1 MIVNTAQSIPIYWQT
16 SAGVAATGKV
26 VGNLTVQDNLNGA
39 AVSVTYGLT
48 EGSTYGAW
56 REYFLTFTSPATT
69 GQLAIF
75 LQPNDGFLAYDM
87 IQDELTANSIDEI
100 ASLISAPATSTLE
113 VGGPS
118 SDLLIRAVKNTYVP
132 AMFTVRDANGNA
144 LNISGYT
151 GLRFGVKNQ
160 AQSVTYSQTSGITL
174 VGGGTSGVVTV
185 EIPENASFYSELTTG
200 VDAVT
205 LYWDLV
211 GDDAGSSTKTRCL
224 ARGQLSVVRTEH

>member
-48 EGSTYGAW
+48 EGSTYVAW

-69 GQLAIF
+69 GQLAMF

-118 SDLLIRAVKNTYVP
+118 SDLLVRAVKNTYVP

-205 LYWDLV
+205 L
-211 GDDAGSSTKTRCL
+211 
-224 ARGQLSVVRTEH
+224 